1 MKKMHKKEGEK
12 KKEIMGEER
21 GEGSNTEEIGRFR
34 DPAEIRRR
42 GDSDRR
48 IGEQNGEGDERS

>member
-1 MKKMHKKEGEK
+1 MHKKEGEK